1 MGGYARFR
9 QRHEASH
16 SSPPPASGQLQTDTD
31 SQLPAVPTA
40 ILPDTPDPETGT
52 SVPYSKDKEFLAM
65 AYDVINQHYADPD
78 FGVDAFVHHLGYS
91 KTLVNTRLQ
100 ALSGSSI
107 GQFMKNY
114 RLDRSK
120 ELVEQPGSQASV
132 TDLAY
137 AVGFSDPKY
146 FTKCFK
152 ERFGMPPSE
161 LLKRRK
167 TVSPASDSNTDDTLP
182 AASQSEG
189 ES

>member
-1 MGGYARFR
+1 
-9 QRHEASH
+9 
-16 SSPPPASGQLQTDTD
+16 
-31 SQLPAVPTA
+31 
-40 ILPDTPDPETGT
+40 
-52 SVPYSKDKEFLAM
+52 M
-65 AYDVINQHYADPD
+65 AYDVINQHYKDPD

-107 GQFMKNY
+107 GQFMKNF

-132 TDLAY
+132 SDLAY